1 MTKNSVTL
9 YYADYCSHC
18 HAFMPEWNKLKQ
30 SLPSNYQSF
39 QYESSRDSDVIN
51 NNSIDGFPT
60 IRIKKGDTYLDYV
73 GERTAEKILDV
84 MTEKSKEKKSKEKKI
99 KGGTSD
105 KLKMYKHKYIKYK
118 HKYINYKNANIRN

>member
-84 MTEKSKEKKSKEKKI
+84 MTEKSKEKKI